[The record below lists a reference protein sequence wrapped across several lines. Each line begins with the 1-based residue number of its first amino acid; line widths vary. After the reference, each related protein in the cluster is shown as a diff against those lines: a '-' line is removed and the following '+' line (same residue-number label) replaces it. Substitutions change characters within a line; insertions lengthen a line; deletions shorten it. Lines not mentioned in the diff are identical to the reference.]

1 MDIWELIILCLT
13 AVALSLAQA
22 TALTQGP
29 PPPGNRAGVKTS
41 AAPAGA
47 E

>member
-1 MDIWELIILCLT
+1 MDICELIIICLT
-13 AVALSLAQA
+13 AVALSLIQV
-22 TALTQGP
+22 TALIQVA